1 MSALWTAAEAAAAT
15 GGAVRGDWAA
25 TGLSID
31 TRSLEPG
38 DLFIALTD
46 RRDGHDFVADAL
58 AKGAAAALV
67 SRIPDGV
74 SMDAPLLLAPD
85 VQAALASGDL
95 VELMP
100 GYRAEPMPVSLLYPH
115 RQHLSRRLTLF
126 MDWLAARLAP
136 ALGRRSQAPTT
147 RHAREQRC

>member
-15 GGAVRGDWAA
+15 GGAVRGDWTA

-31 TRSLEPG
+31 TRSLDPG

-74 SMDAPLLLAPD
+74 SMDAPLLLVPD
-85 VQAALASGDL
+85 VQGALEDL
-95 VELMP
+95 
-100 GYRAEPMPVSLLYPH
+100 GR
-115 RQHLSRRLTLF
+115 
-126 MDWLAARLAP
+126 AARARLKGRVTIVAP
-136 ALGRRSQAPTT
+136 GGPWTLI
-147 RHAREQRC
+147 